1 MAWTHVANVGDL
13 DGQEI
18 LGIRKDGYDV
28 AVYRLESDY
37 FATHNICTHQ
47 FAHLSEGYVV
57 DGCIECPLHQGL
69 FDIRTGK
76 AQGGIV
82 KTDLRTYPVRIE
94 DGRIMVLLD

>member
-1 MAWTHVANVGDL
+1 LTWIQVAAVSDL
-13 DGQEI
+13 DGLEV
-18 LGIRKDGYDV
+18 LGIRKDGRDI
-28 AVYRLESDY
+28 AIYRLGPDF

-69 FDIRTGK
+69 FDIRSGK

-82 KTDLRTYPVRIE
+82 KTDLKTYPVRVE
-94 DGRIMVLLD
+94 DGQIMVLLD